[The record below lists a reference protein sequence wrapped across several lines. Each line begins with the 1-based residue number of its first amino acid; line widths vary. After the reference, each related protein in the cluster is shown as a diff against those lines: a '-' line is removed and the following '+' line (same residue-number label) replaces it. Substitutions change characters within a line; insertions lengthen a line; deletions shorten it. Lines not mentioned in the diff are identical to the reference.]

1 MTDSTD
7 TMGMNLPEWVFA
19 SIAALNPTPILI
31 TDRDGVIVYIND
43 EFTQVTGYNR
53 EEVIGKKP
61 SLLKSGEHDHV
72 FYGELWETIRSGNKW
87 IGEICNKKKTGAL
100 YWEKEIIAP
109 LQNPSGETEYY
120 LSIRIDDMDRRR
132 ADTLQHI
139 KELAGGV
146 AHEFSQPLQ
155 VLTIMTSLLEMNPER
170 LDYVE
175 KLQTSVKKISN
186 LVNALKNITE
196 LKKRDYFSGQ
206 ILDLTGSSNPQEH
219 DKKETALLLVD
230 DENEL
235 RRVLSDGLELEGFTC
250 YDAETA
256 DQALKMMKLKDIKL
270 IVSDINMPGVNGLD
284 LYKQIRNNGY
294 MGKFLFMTGY
304 AVEDWMQAIVSEA
317 DGIIYKP
324 FQLSELVSQIQ
335 RILAS

>member
-7 TMGMNLPEWVFA
+7 TMDMNLPEWVFA

-31 TDRDGVIVYIND
+31 TDRVGVIVYIND
-43 EFTQVTGYNR
+43 EFTRVTGYSR
-53 EEVIGKKP
+53 EELIGEKP
-61 SLLKSGEHDHV
+61 SLLKSGEHDRV
-72 FYGELWETIRSGNKW
+72 FYSELWETIRSGETW
-87 IGEICNKKKTGAL
+87 IGEICNKKKNGAL

-109 LQNPSGETEYY
+109 LKNPVGETVYY

-132 ADTLQHI
+132 ADTLQQI

-170 LDYVE
+170 RDYVE
-175 KLQTSVKKISN
+175 KLQSSVKKISN

-196 LKKRDYFSGQ
+196 IKKRDYFSGQ
-206 ILDLTGSSNPQEH
+206 ILDLTGSSNPPEH
-219 DKKETALLLVD
+219 GSRETALLLVD

-235 RRVLSDGLELEGFTC
+235 RRVLSDGLKLEGFSC

-256 DQALKMMKLKDIKL
+256 DQAQKLMKLNDIKL

-284 LYKQIRNNGY
+284 FYKEIRNNGY
-294 MGKFLFMTGY
+294 TGKFLFMTGY
-304 AVEDWMQAIVSEA
+304 AVEGWMQEVVREA

-335 RILAS
+335 RILTS